1 MATILTT
8 TSSFKERDNET
19 TRRLAAA
26 GHRILFSPL
35 GRRLGEDDA
44 VALFAE
50 HDPIGIV
57 AGVEPL
63 TDRVMA
69 AAPSLKAIARCGTGL
84 DSVDL
89 EAARARGIVVSN
101 TPGAPA
107 LAVAELAVGH
117 ILGALRRIAEA
128 DRLIREGNWTALS
141 GGLLGARTVGIVG
154 FGRIGQ
160 RVAELVTPFGGRL
173 IAADPFAEAKA
184 AANKGVELV
193 ALDTL
198 LAEADVVTLHAAPG
212 TVRLG
217 AEELAR
223 CRAGAILV
231 NTARGDLVDEGA
243 LLAALQAGRL
253 AGAALDVF
261 AEEPYAGPL
270 AALPGVTMTAHMG
283 SYAAESRSL
292 QEREALDNLLADL
305 VRIGAVAP

>member
-1 MATILTT
+1 MGKILTT
-8 TSSFKERDNET
+8 TSSFRERRNDAVA
-19 TRRLAAA
+19 RLKAA
-26 GHRILFSPL
+26 GHEVLFSPL
-35 GRRLGEDDA
+35 GRRLTEADA
-44 VALFAE
+44 IALFKK

-63 TDRVMA
+63 TAAAMA

-89 EAARARGIVVSN
+89 KAAEARGIVVSN

-107 LAVAELAVGH
+107 LAVAELTLGH
-117 ILGALRRIAEA
+117 ILNALRRIAEA
-128 DRLIREGNWTALS
+128 DRLIRAGSWTALS

-160 RVAELVTPFGGRL
+160 RVAELIAPFGARRL
-173 IAADPFAEAKA
+173 AADPFASAETA
-184 AANKGVELV
+184 AERGVDLV
-193 ALDTL
+193 PLDTL
-198 LAEADVVTLHAAPG
+198 LAQSDVVTLHAAPG
-212 TVRLG
+212 SVRLG
-217 AEELAR
+217 SKEIAR
-223 CRAGAILV
+223 MQPGAILV

-243 LLAALQAGRL
+243 LLAALEGGML

-270 AALPGVTMTAHMG
+270 SRLDSVTVTAHMG

-292 QEREALDNLLADL
+292 QEKEALDNLVADL
-305 VRIGAVAP
+305 EKLGLL